1 MRGRLTVA
9 ITALASLLP
18 VMPVFADS
26 QKTTGLPSSS
36 FPLGV
41 PGLAK
46 TTSKMVIPGIEYI
59 TLRHG
64 TNKDGYTVSVLAGAN
79 DAFTQRTAEKQALAV
94 QMAGFE
100 PVVVKFTRPAIAD
113 YPAQDYWMVRVGQ
126 WPLSEKKEADKV
138 VKELKKAGVSAKADY
153 TGDDGF
159 VTAGP
164 WSMKILMVDPRS
176 FRGSFA
182 ASLGKKTAVRERVT
196 DMAKG
201 SGAIAGV
208 NGGFFDIHTGAAYR
222 GDPTGISVVG
232 GKLLSEAVEGRTA
245 VVLKGRTARI
255 TELKSAVNVA
265 AGGALA
271 PVAGVNRVGKDGEL
285 VLYTEEFGASTPK
298 VGATEVVID
307 PDGVVTAVRSP
318 GAKIMKGM
326 RVLQGVGAGADWLA
340 AYAPEGGKVQLKT
353 TVTDLRKKRTVP
365 LTPDTHIVG
374 GGVGLV
380 KNGKTWITASTDG
393 MANINMIVRRHPR
406 TLAGVTRNGKLILA
420 VVDGRAPGQTVGAS
434 FHEAARVMQWLGAR
448 DAINLDGGGSSA
460 MVVKGKVV
468 NKPSDGAERAVGDAL
483 LIKP

>member
-9 ITALASLLP
+9 ITAAATLLP

-26 QKTTGLPSSS
+26 QKTTALPSSS

-41 PGLAK
+41 PGIAK
-46 TTSKMVIPGIEYI
+46 TTSKMVVPGIEYI

-64 TNKDGYTVSVLAGAN
+64 TNKDGYTVTVLVAGK
-79 DAFTQRTAEKQALAV
+79 DAYTQRTAENQALAV

-100 PVVVKFTRPAIAD
+100 PVIVKFTRPAVAD
-113 YPAQDYWMVRVGQ
+113 FPTQDYWMVRIGQ
-126 WPLSEKKEADKV
+126 WTLKQGKEADKV
-138 VKELKKAGVSAKADY
+138 VKELKKAGVSAKTDY

-159 VTAGP
+159 VTSGP
-164 WSMKILMVDPRS
+164 WSMKILMIDPRS
-176 FRGSFA
+176 FRGTFA
-182 ASLGKKTAVRERVT
+182 ASLGKKTAVRERVS

-201 SGAIAGV
+201 AGAIAGV

-232 GKLLSEAVEGRTA
+232 GKLLSEAVEGRTG

-255 TELKSAVNVA
+255 TELKSSVTVA
-265 AGGALA
+265 AGGAQA
-271 PVAGVNRVGKDGEL
+271 PVAGVNRVARDGEL

-307 PDGVVTAVRSP
+307 ANGVVQAMRSP

-326 RVLQGVGAGADWLA
+326 RVLQGAGTAADWLA
-340 AYAPEGGKVQLKT
+340 AYAQEGGTVQVKT
-353 TVTDLRKKRTVP
+353 TVTDLRKRRTVP

-406 TLAGVTRNGKLILA
+406 TLAGVTKNGKLILA

-434 FHEAARVMQWLGAR
+434 FHEAASVMRWLGAR

-468 NKPSDGAERAVGDAL
+468 NRPSDGSERPVGDAL
-483 LIKP
+483 LIRP